1 MGRTRKPLAAQTGN
15 LTVEYQQQRELEE
28 KLAAGK
34 PLAGLKPPKSLI
46 DLSAK
51 KLWNWAVDLLQE
63 TPLVGELDS
72 LSLEGACN
80 AFAMYRKATADIKE
94 RGLEVDGKENP
105 YVNIQK
111 KYAEEFRSFA
121 RNCGLTVDSRLK
133 LAASKAK
140 DIDNDIEDIFGDV

>member
-1 MGRTRKPLAAQTGN
+1 MGRARKPLSAQTGN
-15 LTVEYQQQRELEE
+15 LTVEYQQQREMEERLASGKSLE
-28 KLAAGK
+28 
-34 PLAGLKPPKSLI
+34 GLKPPKSLI

-51 KLWNWAVDLLQE
+51 KLWVWAVGLLKE
-63 TPLVGELDS
+63 MPLVGELDS

-80 AFAMYRKATADIKE
+80 AFAMYRKATADIKA
-94 RGLEVDGKENP
+94 RGLVIDGRENP